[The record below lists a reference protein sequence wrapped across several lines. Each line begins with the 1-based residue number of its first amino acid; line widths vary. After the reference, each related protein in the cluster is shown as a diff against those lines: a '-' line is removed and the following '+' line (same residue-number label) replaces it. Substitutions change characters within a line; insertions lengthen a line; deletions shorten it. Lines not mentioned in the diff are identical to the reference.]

1 VLGSVA
7 TYDACLMTPKQI
19 AEMMACG
26 CVDDVESAL
35 ADRLSIA
42 LTLAASAGDLIM
54 SHFKHARLDAESKA
68 DGSPV
73 TIADRAAETCIR
85 IGIRNAFPNDTLR
98 GEEHDDEQGTSD
110 FTWVID
116 PIDGTVSFMHG
127 VPVFGTLI
135 GIERDGLPVAGVMH
149 FPALD
154 ETAWAA
160 SGGGAWHRVG
170 EHQAE
175 RVQVSNCDTLCDA
188 MVCTT
193 SFDYFRNQPWED
205 AFFRIAHASGRT
217 RGWSDCHSELLLV
230 TGRIDAVVEP
240 VLNPWDISAIIAV
253 LHEAG
258 GRFTDWNGQ
267 REGRSDVTP
276 GLATNGYLHDEL
288 LAVLTDR

>member
-1 VLGSVA
+1 MP
-7 TYDACLMTPKQI
+7 TQI
-19 AEMMACG
+19 AEMMECG
-26 CVDDVESAL
+26 CVDGVDAVL
-35 ADRLSIA
+35 ADRLSTA
-42 LTLAASAGDLIM
+42 VSLAASAGDLIM
-54 SHFKHARLDAESKA
+54 SRFTHTRCAAESKA

-85 IGIRNAFPNDTLR
+85 DGIRGAFPDDGLC
-98 GEEHDDEQGTSD
+98 GEEHADELGTSD

-135 GIERDGLPVAGVMH
+135 GIEQDGVPVAGVMH

-160 SGGGAWHRVG
+160 RGGGAWHRIG
-170 EHQAE
+170 SDKLR
-175 RVQVSNCDTLCDA
+175 RVHVSACDTLADA

-193 SFDYFRNQPWED
+193 SFDYFRDERWED
-205 AFFRIAHASGRT
+205 AFLRMAHAAGRT

-240 VLNPWDISAIIAV
+240 VLNPWDISAIIAI
-253 LHEAG
+253 LREAG
-258 GRFTDWNGQ
+258 GRFTDWRGQ
-267 REGRSDVTP
+267 QEHRSCVTP
-276 GLATNGYLHDEL
+276 GLASNGHLHDQL
-288 LAVLTDR
+288 LAVLTDG

>member
-1 VLGSVA
+1 
-7 TYDACLMTPKQI
+7 MTPKQI
-19 AEMMACG
+19 ADMMRCG
-26 CVDDVESAL
+26 CVDDVDSVL
-35 ADRLSIA
+35 ADRLGIA
-42 LTLAASAGDLIM
+42 LTLAASAGELIM
-54 SHFKHARLDAESKA
+54 SHFTHARCEAESKT

-85 IGIRNAFPNDTLR
+85 DGIRGAFPDDALR
-98 GEEHDDEQGTSD
+98 GEEHADECGTSD
-110 FTWVID
+110 YTWIID

-160 SGGGAWHRVG
+160 SDGGAWHRAG
-170 EHQAE
+170 DHQAE
-175 RVQVSNCDTLCDA
+175 RIHVSTCKSLCEA

-193 SFDYFRNQPWED
+193 SFDYFRGEPWED
-205 AFFRIAHASGRT
+205 AFFRMAHAAGRT

-253 LHEAG
+253 LQEAG
-258 GRFTDWNGQ
+258 GRFTDWSGEK
-267 REGRSDVTP
+267 EGRSDVSP
-276 GLATNGYLHDEL
+276 GLASNGHLHDEL
-288 LAVLTDR
+288 LAVLTSR